1 MKRAQRILIRFAQH
15 ALFAEMDGADQRL
28 HEVPYAWTRDGA
40 PVSGIID
47 CLYRHAGHWKIV
59 DFKTDQLRNRAA
71 MLDRITARGYD
82 LQVNTYAAAAE
93 AFLGERPAAALC
105 FLDVGGAV
113 EVF

>member
-1 MKRAQRILIRFAQH
+1 L
-15 ALFAEMDGADQRL
+15 
-28 HEVPYAWTRDGA
+28 RDGK

-47 CLYRHAGHWKIV
+47 CLYRPVDAWKIV
-59 DFKTDQLRNRAA
+59 DFKTDQLRDRAA

-82 LQVNTYAAAAE
+82 RQISTYAAAAE